1 MIVIM
6 IMITVTITSGMITI
20 TITIMIK
27 IMIMIMIINK
37 SNIYRGYHQAN
48 TYLKLEWS
56 YIWIL
61 QFTML
66 NKKLK
71 LKNVNLRIRK

>member
-27 IMIMIMIINK
+27 IMIMIMIMIMIINK

-66 NKKLK
+66 N
-71 LKNVNLRIRK
+71 